1 MWRTIGQEKLVNT
14 LTRGLAEGRQASSY
28 LLVGPPHVG
37 KTTLATDIARFI
49 NCTGDEKP
57 CGECLLCERIERGLN
72 TDVRVITKDDV
83 APKAGEEK
91 KRGPVKIMRDVVL
104 SASLKPSEGNSRI
117 FIIQAA
123 ELLNISA
130 ANVLLKTL
138 EEPPEQTVW
147 ILLATTSD
155 RLLPT
160 IVSRCQKLELRP
172 ANRQTVI
179 NLLMNEHGAEKEHA
193 EKIAHLCGGRIG
205 WAIQAISDA
214 SVLEEINDKLDS
226 IEEVLKAPVDVRFDY
241 ALTLS
246 LDVRRDR
253 ESAQRELELWIE
265 FWRDVMLVRQGLNEH
280 IKHLGRHSAMK
291 AHADELSLQQ
301 IARVMASIKQT
312 MRYLEQNANA
322 RLAIENMMLSLP
334 QL

>member
-57 CGECLLCERIERGLN
+57 CGQCLLCERIGRGLN
-72 TDVRVITKDDV
+72 TDVRVVTKDDDV
-83 APKAGEEK
+83 PKGRRERNAILIGQIKELLL
-91 KRGPVKIMRDVVL
+91 D
-104 SASLKPSEGNSRI
+104 ASIQPSEGKSRV

-123 ELLNISA
+123 ELMNIHA
-130 ANVLLKTL
+130 ANALLKTL
-138 EEPPEQTVW
+138 EEPPERTAW
-147 ILLATTSD
+147 ILLATASD
-155 RLLPT
+155 RLPPT

-179 NLLMNEHGAEKEHA
+179 NLLMDEHGAEKERA
-193 EKIAHLCGGRIG
+193 EEIAHLCGGRIG

-214 SVLEEINDKLDS
+214 SVLEEINGKLDS

-241 ALTLS
+241 ALKLS
-246 LDVRRDR
+246 QDLSRDR
-253 ESAQRELELWIE
+253 EGARQELELWIE
-265 FWRDVMLVRQGLNEH
+265 FWRDTMLVRQGLNEH
-280 IKHLGRHSAMK
+280 IKHQGRHSVMK
-291 AHADELSLQQ
+291 AHADKLSLQQ

-322 RLAIENMMLSLP
+322 QLAIENMMLSLP